1 MEEEHDGVVFTF
13 EGVARVAAEASSDGY
28 IIERDASNG
37 FVVEELLAEVYESL
51 RVGNKWV
58 RLFAPLR
65 NKVERG
71 RCRPRPRR
79 IAAPRLATPQNNSS
93 CC

>member
-1 MEEEHDGVVFTF
+1 MEEEDDRAVFDR
-13 EGVARVAAEASSDGY
+13 GRRRARRHEAPDGY
-28 IIERDASNG
+28 IIKCDASNG

-58 RLFAPLR
+58 RSFAPLR

>member
-1 MEEEHDGVVFTF
+1 MIVLSSTF
-13 EGVARVAAEASSDGY
+13 EGVARVATRLPPMAISSNATLSTASWSRSCSLKSPGP
-28 IIERDASNG
+28 AWMVKG
-37 FVVEELLAEVYESL
+37 QVV
-51 RVGNKWV
+51 N
-58 RLFAPLR
+58 APLR

-79 IAAPRLATPQNNSS
+79 IAAPRLATPHNNSS